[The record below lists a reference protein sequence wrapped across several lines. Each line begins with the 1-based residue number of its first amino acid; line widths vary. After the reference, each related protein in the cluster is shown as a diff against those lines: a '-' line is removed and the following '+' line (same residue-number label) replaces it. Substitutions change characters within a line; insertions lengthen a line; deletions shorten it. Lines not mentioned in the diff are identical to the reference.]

1 MITDRNQVEQT
12 IIAQREFLSKIINAL
27 PVGVFAK
34 AVQDDYRFTIW
45 NNKMEQLFDTPRE
58 KILGKSDY
66 DLFPETEANYFRET
80 DITVIKGGEIV
91 DIPVEEVTT
100 SQGVRQAHTI
110 KVPIYNRSGEPETL
124 LAILEDITERRKAE
138 ETLAKRP
145 LELEKALSE
154 MEALYAG
161 SARVIHSLT
170 VDQILE
176 ALIDST
182 ALQRFDRANIL
193 FFDRVWDD
201 RQPEFLTVAAVWERS
216 GHEAQSSVALHTQY
230 PLTQFPTLESLSRHE
245 YTIYQDI
252 MSDKRLDD
260 NARTL
265 LDRMGMRGM
274 VVFPLVTSGQ
284 WIGLITAQ
292 ATSPLTIKEE
302 EIRQIGSLIDQAAA
316 IIQNQRLFDQMQA
329 ALAETETLY
338 DMSAELNAA
347 TTLDEILQATI
358 LPSITTGANYA
369 NLFIIEVDEHNQPQW
384 LELKATWG
392 HQGRTPVALGTRL
405 HLSAYPGGHLWVE
418 QPDEL
423 LMMEDI
429 FNDERVDAETRARY
443 QSMGAQATI
452 TLPLNVGSEWVGLIT
467 INWPTPQKFTERDVR
482 LYKSLTAQTAILVNN
497 KILLGQAQQ
506 RAEREQVVNR
516 ITQKIQ
522 RTTSVENALKTTI
535 QELGQALQPR
545 YTQVQLKTDEVKSRK

>member
-1 MITDRNQVEQT
+1 
-12 IIAQREFLSKIINAL
+12 
-27 PVGVFAK
+27 
-34 AVQDDYRFTIW
+34 
-45 NNKMEQLFDTPRE
+45 
-58 KILGKSDY
+58 
-66 DLFPETEANYFRET
+66 
-80 DITVIKGGEIV
+80 
-91 DIPVEEVTT
+91 
-100 SQGVRQAHTI
+100 
-110 KVPIYNRSGEPETL
+110 
-124 LAILEDITERRKAE
+124 
-138 ETLAKRP
+138 
-145 LELEKALSE
+145 
-154 MEALYAG
+154 
-161 SARVIHSLT
+161 
-170 VDQILE
+170 
-176 ALIDST
+176 
-182 ALQRFDRANIL
+182 
-193 FFDRVWDD
+193 
-201 RQPEFLTVAAVWERS
+201 
-216 GHEAQSSVALHTQY
+216 
-230 PLTQFPTLESLSRHE
+230 
-245 YTIYQDI
+245 
-252 MSDKRLDD
+252 
-260 NARTL
+260 
-265 LDRMGMRGM
+265 M

-292 ATSPLTIKEE
+292 ATSTLTIKEE

-392 HQGRTPVALGTRL
+392 HQGRTPVALGTRF

-545 YTQVQLKTDEVKSRK
+545 YTQVQLKTDEVKSRE